1 MHGKGFISGRKMN
14 TTGCEV
20 ILNRYAYES
29 RGRSSTEFA
38 NVINIA
44 LIASFMSSLRLLSE
58 QVISFIH

>member
-1 MHGKGFISGRKMN
+1 MHGKGFISDRKMN

-44 LIASFMSSLRLLSE
+44 SFMSSLRLLSE